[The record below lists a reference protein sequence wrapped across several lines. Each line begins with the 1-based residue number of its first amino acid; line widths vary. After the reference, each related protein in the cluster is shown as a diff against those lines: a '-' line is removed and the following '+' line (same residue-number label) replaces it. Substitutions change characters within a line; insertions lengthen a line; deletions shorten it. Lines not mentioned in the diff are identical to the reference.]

1 MSVYIPLATKYRP
14 QKFSDVVG
22 QDITIKIITRGL
34 QKNRLGA
41 AMLFSGTRGVGK
53 TTIARILAKAF
64 RCENSD
70 PEPCC
75 KCEYCLESA
84 KNNQMDVIEID
95 AASNT
100 SVDDVREIIESCR
113 YKPTTGKFKIFIID
127 EVHMLSKS
135 AFNALLKTLEEPAEH
150 VKFLMA
156 TTETHKI
163 PETILSRV
171 LKFDLK
177 RVDESLIAQYLSSI
191 CHQENVVA
199 CPEALSLMAKAAD
212 GSLRDSL
219 SILDQAISMAE
230 TNELSVSD
238 LKNMLS
244 VSDDSDVLNLL
255 ASISTADIKSAIA
268 KYREIINGDVSCE
281 KIANLLLDYVYVLT
295 CLKSKIEPLENIVSA
310 DVRQK
315 LVGLATNVALSSLSR
330 IWQMLLKGI
339 DEMKI
344 CDDQEIVLEMLIIR
358 IAYASGLPDLQ
369 EIIGQCDNTQ
379 KNNAPPL
386 QQMNNVKICTN
397 SQEFKKNNLHDGI
410 NNDKRENK
418 PEAVSNDITNNI
430 TDEALRLFPGAK
442 LL

>member
-1 MSVYIPLATKYRP
+1 
-14 QKFSDVVG
+14 
-22 QDITIKIITRGL
+22 
-34 QKNRLGA
+34 
-41 AMLFSGTRGVGK
+41 MLFSGTRGVGK

-64 RCENSD
+64 RCEKSD

-75 KCEYCLESA
+75 KCEYCLGFSQD
-84 KNNQMDVIEID
+84 NQMDVIEID

-113 YKPTTGKFKIFIID
+113 YKPTSGKFKIFIID

-135 AFNALLKTLEEPAEH
+135 AFNALLKTLEEPPEH

-177 RVDESLIAQYLSSI
+177 RVDENLIAQYLSSI
-191 CHQENVVA
+191 CHREGIVA

-212 GSLRDSL
+212 GSIRDSL

-230 TNELSVSD
+230 TPELSVPD
-238 LKNMLS
+238 LKSMLS
-244 VSDDSDVLNLL
+244 VSDDGDVFALL
-255 ASISTADIKSAIA
+255 ASIGTADVKSAIT
-268 KYREIINGDVSCE
+268 KYREIMSGDVSCE

-310 DVRQK
+310 DIMQK
-315 LVGLATNVALSSLSR
+315 LVGLSGSMALSSLSR

-339 DEMKI
+339 EEMRI

-358 IAYASGLPDLQ
+358 IAYAAKLPDLQ
-369 EIIGQCDNTQ
+369 KIIAQCDIAQ
-379 KNNAPPL
+379 NNSSP
-386 QQMNNVKICTN
+386 MSVVN
-397 SQEFKKNNLHDGI
+397 SKSSLDSREKNNLQSTTIDA
-410 NNDKRENK
+410 KREDK
-418 PEAVSNDITNNI
+418 SAVGSNNI
-430 TDEALRLFPGAK
+430 VDEALRLFPGAK
-442 LL
+442 LV